1 MRKKTK
7 IILAVSAIS
16 IVVVLFVTA
25 FTDKIFFT
33 TLHLDAGEQVDNR
46 DDSVEVPF
54 YLYKD
59 AWGEYKA
66 NVVTLKYDIKRA
78 EQGLVMFTLQLTPSY
93 RYYMDSLSLRF
104 YVNNVYSTIMFE
116 DPYTG
121 NDMSYKYELSGD
133 DSLAILEFSSFDVD
147 VGESVSI
154 RFWLDFSQAES
165 SVPDGFVLM
174 DFSMHENSVF
184 KIARHTVEEHV
195 LQFVIPN

>member
-1 MRKKTK
+1 MKTKTK
-7 IILAVSAIS
+7 IILAVSAVLIA
-16 IVVVLFVTA
+16 VVLFVTA

-46 DDSVEVPF
+46 DGSVKVPF

-66 NVVTLKYDIKRA
+66 NIVTLNYDIKRVKP
-78 EQGLVMFTLQLTPSY
+78 ELVMFTLRLTPSY

-104 YVNNVYSTIMFE
+104 YVNNVYSNIIFE
-116 DPYTG
+116 DPSTG
-121 NDMSYKYELSGD
+121 NDMPYKYELSGD
-133 DSLAILEFSSFDVD
+133 DSLAILEFPSFDVEA
-147 VGESVSI
+147 GESISI
-154 RFWLDFSQAES
+154 RLWLDFSQAES
-165 SVPDGFVLM
+165 SDSDGFVLM

-195 LQFVIPN
+195 LQFVVPN